1 MGVKEARDHLKK
13 FGMEEAVITLPSS
26 SASVELAAQALGIR
40 AAEVAKSL
48 TFEAEEGCILIV
60 LAGDRKLHS
69 GKFKRTFGIKAH
81 MLAPEL
87 VKKYTKHAIGGVC
100 PFGVNKE
107 TKVYLD
113 ESLKA
118 FDFVYPACGESNNAM
133 KIAPQTLAHICDSL
147 GWVDVSKPMEK
158 QIIGCSE

>member
-13 FGMEEAVITLPSS
+13 FRMEEAVITLPSS
-26 SASVELAAQALGIR
+26 SASVELGIR

-87 VKKYTKHAIGGVC
+87 VKNIRIM
-100 PFGVNKE
+100 
-107 TKVYLD
+107 L
-113 ESLKA
+113 
-118 FDFVYPACGESNNAM
+118 
-133 KIAPQTLAHICDSL
+133 LAEYALSA
-147 GWVDVSKPMEK
+147 
-158 QIIGCSE
+158 